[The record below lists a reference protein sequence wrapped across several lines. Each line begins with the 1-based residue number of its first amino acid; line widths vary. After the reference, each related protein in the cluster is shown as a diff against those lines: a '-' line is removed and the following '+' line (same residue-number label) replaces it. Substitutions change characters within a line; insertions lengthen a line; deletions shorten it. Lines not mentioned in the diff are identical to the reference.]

1 MKANELRIGN
11 LVYYRKEDYKVVL
24 IAEDLI
30 KIDIGYGAVQR
41 FEKNPIISP
50 NIDELKPIPLTEEW
64 LLKFGFYKVNHIGG
78 YSFYAHK
85 KNNFDIYLDEKKI
98 KWYGHITQCKFFVHS
113 FQNLY
118 YEIQNNE
125 LELKP

>member
-50 NIDELKPIPLTEEW
+50 NIDKLKPIPLTEEW
-64 LLKFGFYKVNHIGG
+64 LLKFGFDKVGEWMGIDFNPRMGMR
-78 YSFYAHK
+78 FYNGNAAEC
-85 KNNFDIYLDEKKI
+85 DI
-98 KWYGHITQCKFFVHS
+98 T
-113 FQNLY
+113 
-118 YEIQNNE
+118 
-125 LELKP
+125 